1 MMKKFVAIIVFTL
14 FMFSLTSFVHG
25 EEKNKVQD
33 YFDVNISGS
42 RLYVLDDFVEL
53 INVGKVTSLTKIFFG
68 ILRREQQW
76 VLEPRVYVKGN
87 LGYVHIVKQNGVNV
101 LYHIKK
107 VHEDWTILREDK
119 KIINRIPVPKELLK
133 EVLIERLV
141 EYIGDAV
148 KNYYDEDRLWYRG
161 NEKILSIEKDKV
173 NFEFYVTVQVM
184 TFKGAH
190 NPPYGE
196 ETMTFRVKGGGE
208 VQLMKYEHHDLSDTE
223 LYKLKLRTIKSST

>member
-1 MMKKFVAIIVFTL
+1 
-14 FMFSLTSFVHG
+14 MFSITNIVHA

-33 YFDVNISGS
+33 YFDVNINGYH
-42 RLYVLDDFVEL
+42 LYVLDDFVEL
-53 INVGKVTSLTKIFFG
+53 INQEKVTSLTKIFFG

-76 VLEPRVYVKGN
+76 VLEPRVYVKGD

-107 VHEDWTILREDK
+107 IHENWTILREEK
-119 KIINRIPVPKELLK
+119 KVINRIPVPKELLK

-148 KNYYDEDRLWYRG
+148 KNYYGESRLWYRG
-161 NEKILSIEKDKV
+161 NEKILSIEKDEE
-173 NFEFYVTVQVM
+173 NFEFYVLVQVI

-196 ETMTFRVKGGGE
+196 ETMRFRVKGGGE
-208 VQLMKYEHHDLSDTE
+208 VQLLDFKHRDLTDSE
-223 LYKLKLRTIKSST
+223 LSKLELRTIKE

>member
-1 MMKKFVAIIVFTL
+1 MKKFVTIIVFTL
-14 FMFSLTSFVHG
+14 LMFSLTSLVHG

-53 INVGKVTSLTKIFFG
+53 INEGKVTSLTKVFFE

-76 VLEPRVYVKGN
+76 ALEPRVYVKGN
-87 LGYVHIVKQNGVNV
+87 LGYVHIVKQNGMNV

-107 VHEDWTILREDK
+107 VQENWTILREEK

-141 EYIGDAV
+141 ENISDAV
-148 KNYYDEDRLWYRG
+148 KDYYGEGRLWYRG
-161 NEKILSIEKDKV
+161 SEKILSIEKDKA
-173 NFEFYVTVQVM
+173 NFEFYVIVQVI

-196 ETMTFRVKGGGE
+196 ETMRFRVKGGGE
-208 VQLMKYEHHDLSDTE
+208 VQLMNYKHHDISDNELS
-223 LYKLKLRTIKSST
+223 KLKLRKM

>member
-1 MMKKFVAIIVFTL
+1 MKKLVTIVVFTL

-25 EEKNKVQD
+25 EEKKNIQD
-33 YFDVNISGS
+33 YFDVNISGA
-42 RLYVLDDFVEL
+42 RLYALDDFTEL
-53 INVGKVTSLTKIFFG
+53 INEGKVTSLTKIFFE

-76 VLEPRVYVKGN
+76 VLEPRVYIKEN

-107 VHEDWTILREDK
+107 IHENWTILREEK
-119 KIINRIPVPKELLK
+119 KTINRIPVPKELLK

-141 EYIGDAV
+141 EYIGGAV
-148 KNYYDEDRLWYRG
+148 KDYYGEGRLWYRG
-161 NEKILSIEKDKV
+161 SERILSIEKDKV
-173 NFEFYVTVQVM
+173 NFEFYVIIQVI

-196 ETMTFRVKGGGE
+196 ETMRFRVKGGGE
-208 VQLMKYEHHDLSDTE
+208 VQLLDFKHRDIIDTE
-223 LYKLKLRTIKSST
+223 LSKLKLRRI

>member
-1 MMKKFVAIIVFTL
+1 MKKLVIIVVFALFIYSFT
-14 FMFSLTSFVHG
+14 SLVHG
-25 EEKNKVQD
+25 EEKNKVQG
-33 YFDVNISGS
+33 YFDVNITGY

-53 INVGKVTSLTKIFFG
+53 INEEKVTSLSKIFFE

-76 VLEPRVYVKGN
+76 VLEPRVYVKGS

-107 VHEDWTILREDK
+107 IHENWTILQEEK
-119 KIINRIPVPKELLK
+119 KVINRIPVPKELLK

-148 KNYYDEDRLWYRG
+148 MDYYGEDRLWYRG
-161 NEKILSIEKDKV
+161 NEKILSIEKDKEK
-173 NFEFYVTVQVM
+173 FEFYVMVQVI

-196 ETMTFRVKGGGE
+196 ETMRFRVKGGGE
-208 VQLMKYEHHDLSDTE
+208 VQLLDFKHRDITDTE
-223 LYKLKLRTIKSST
+223 LSKLKLRTI

>member
-1 MMKKFVAIIVFTL
+1 MKKFVAIIVFTL
-14 FMFSLTSFVHG
+14 FMFSLTSFVHC

-42 RLYVLDDFVEL
+42 RLHVLDDFVEL
-53 INVGKVTSLTKIFFG
+53 INEGKVTSLTKIFFE

-107 VHEDWTILREDK
+107 VHENWTILREDK
-119 KIINRIPVPKELLK
+119 KVINRIPVPKELLK

-148 KNYYDEDRLWYRG
+148 KNYYGEGRLWYRG
-161 NEKILSIEKDKV
+161 SEKILTIEKDKV
-173 NFEFYVTVQVM
+173 NFEFYVTVQVI

-208 VQLMKYEHHDLSDTE
+208 VQLMDYKHRDLSDTE
-223 LYKLKLRTIKSST
+223 LSKLKLRTI

>member
-1 MMKKFVAIIVFTL
+1 
-14 FMFSLTSFVHG
+14 MFSITNIVHA

-33 YFDVNISGS
+33 YFGVNINGYH
-42 RLYVLDDFVEL
+42 LYVLDDFVEL
-53 INVGKVTSLTKIFFG
+53 INQEKVTSLTKIFFE

-76 VLEPRVYVKGN
+76 VLEPRVYVKGD

-101 LYHIKK
+101 LYHIKNI
-107 VHEDWTILREDK
+107 HENWTILREEK
-119 KIINRIPVPKELLK
+119 KVINRIPVPKELLK

-148 KNYYDEDRLWYRG
+148 KNYYGESRLWYRG
-161 NEKILSIEKDKV
+161 NEKILSIEKDEE
-173 NFEFYVTVQVM
+173 NFEFYVLVQVI

-196 ETMTFRVKGGGE
+196 ETMRFRVKGGGE
-208 VQLMKYEHHDLSDTE
+208 VQLLDFKHRDLTDSE
-223 LYKLKLRTIKSST
+223 LSKLELRTIKE

>member
-1 MMKKFVAIIVFTL
+1 MKKFVVIIIFTL

-33 YFDVNISGS
+33 YFDVNINGYH
-42 RLYVLDDFVEL
+42 LYVLDDFVEL
-53 INVGKVTSLTKIFFG
+53 INVGKVTSLTKIFFE

-87 LGYVHIVKQNGVNV
+87 FGYVHIVKQNGVNA
-101 LYHIKK
+101 LYHMKNI
-107 VHEDWTILREDK
+107 HENWTILRKEK
-119 KIINRIPVPKELLK
+119 KTINRIPVPKELLK

-141 EYIGDAV
+141 EYIGGAV
-148 KNYYDEDRLWYRG
+148 KDYYGESRLWYRG
-161 NEKILSIEKDKV
+161 SERILSIEKDKAS
-173 NFEFYVTVQVM
+173 FEFYVIVQVI

-196 ETMTFRVKGGGE
+196 ETMTFRVKGGGQ
-208 VQLMKYEHHDLSDTE
+208 VQLMDYKHRDLSDTE
-223 LYKLKLRTIKSST
+223 LSKLKLRTI

>member
-1 MMKKFVAIIVFTL
+1 MKRFVTIIVFTL
-14 FMFSLTSFVHG
+14 FMFSITNIVHA

-33 YFDVNISGS
+33 YFDVNINGYH
-42 RLYVLDDFVEL
+42 LYVLDDFVEL
-53 INVGKVTSLTKIFFG
+53 INQEKVTSLTKIFFG

-76 VLEPRVYVKGN
+76 VLEPRVYVKGD

-107 VHEDWTILREDK
+107 IHENWTILREEK
-119 KIINRIPVPKELLK
+119 KVINRIPVPKELLK

-148 KNYYDEDRLWYRG
+148 KNYYGESRLWYRG
-161 NEKILSIEKDKV
+161 NEKILSIEKDEE
-173 NFEFYVTVQVM
+173 NFEFYVLVQVI

-196 ETMTFRVKGGGE
+196 ETMRFRVKGGGE
-208 VQLMKYEHHDLSDTE
+208 VQLLDFKHRDLTDSE
-223 LYKLKLRTIKSST
+223 LSKLELRTIKE